1 MARGIPQSLGSG
13 DTTVGG
19 SAPAGSA
26 PGGTTAAGSAP
37 AGTTAAGS
45 APAGA
50 VRSAH
55 DDDIVAVP
63 LRHPWRWV
71 VAAVLVLAFACLAI
85 SLWRNPNVDH
95 STITEFLFSPRIL
108 GGVGLTLILTVVS
121 MVVSTVMAVILAIMR
136 LSNNPVF
143 TVLAWLY
150 VWLFRGVPLLIQ
162 IVFWGY
168 LGLLYSQIS
177 LGIPFTDFTVFSID
191 TNTLIPAFTA
201 GLLGLT
207 LNQAAYSAEIVR
219 AGMLSVDVGQHEA
232 AYSVGMSPAFT
243 LFRVVLPQ
251 AMRVIIPP
259 MGNETISML
268 KSTSL
273 LSVIAVLELYTVA
286 TQISSQNLHQVELL
300 VVVSCWYLFLTSV
313 LSVPQYYLERHYGRG
328 NSRSLPPTP
337 IGRVVRVIRRLKARS
352 TSARAT
358 SAGSTLTGRTGV

>member
-1 MARGIPQSLGSG
+1 M
-13 DTTVGG
+13 
-19 SAPAGSA
+19 
-26 PGGTTAAGSAP
+26 
-37 AGTTAAGS
+37 
-45 APAGA
+45 
-50 VRSAH
+50 
-55 DDDIVAVP
+55 P

-71 VAAVLVLAFACLAI
+71 VAAALLAAFVALGV
-85 SLWRNPNVDH
+85 SLWDNENVDH
-95 STITEFLFSPRIL
+95 PTISEFLFDPRIVD
-108 GGVGLTLILTVVS
+108 GVYLTLILTVVS

-136 LSNNPVF
+136 LSNNPIF
-143 TVLAWLY
+143 TVLAWFY

-177 LGIPFTDFTVFSID
+177 LAVPFTDFTIFSID

-219 AGMLSVDVGQHEA
+219 AGMLSVDEGQHEA
-232 AYSVGMSPAFT
+232 AYSLGMSPSYT

-286 TQISSQNLHQVELL
+286 TQISAQNLRQVELL

-313 LSVPQYYLERHYGRG
+313 LSVPQFYLERYYGRG

-337 IGRVVRVIRRLKARS
+337 VQRI
-352 TSARAT
+352 RAT
-358 SAGSTLTGRTGV
+358 LRRKPPRQLRPEHRRAQRTDAS